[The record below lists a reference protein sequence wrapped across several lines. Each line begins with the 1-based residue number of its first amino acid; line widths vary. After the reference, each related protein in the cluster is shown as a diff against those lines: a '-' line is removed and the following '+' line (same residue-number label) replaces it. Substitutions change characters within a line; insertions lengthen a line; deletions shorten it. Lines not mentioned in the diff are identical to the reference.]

1 MKKYSLPRV
10 VISITIMISL
20 LFGLSFLQTEIH
32 SLRRGTQGDYL
43 DFDPTE
49 TIPITLLGSFRGV
62 LVDFLWIRGIARH
75 QEKKYYEL
83 LAINNLI
90 AKLQPHFPSIWI
102 FQAWNMCYNIAHEW
116 ESPEDKWKWI
126 RAGLAFAEK
135 GAEKNPTKGE
145 LFFEIGYIYFHKFD
159 AKTIEFADYYRK
171 RLKED
176 ENRDNYEQALYWV
189 RKSLQYGLTT
199 HNRLAVERT
208 LCYILWRAALRNEK
222 EGDLPA
228 ALDYAE
234 RALKE
239 WKEYTVRNPDDPDE
253 RTNEI
258 IATITNKNL
267 QLKQQIERY
276 ER

>member
-1 MKKYSLPRV
+1 MKKNSLPRL
-10 VISITIMISL
+10 VILITIMISL
-20 LFGLSFLQTEIH
+20 LFGLYFLQSKINV
-32 SLRRGTQGDYL
+32 LRRGSDGDYL
-43 DFDPTE
+43 AVDPTE

-126 RAGLAFAEK
+126 KAGLTFAEK
-135 GAEKNPTKGE
+135 GAVKNPTSGE
-145 LFFEIGYIYFHKFD
+145 LFFEIGYLYFHKFD

-176 ENRDNYEQALYWV
+176 ENRDNYERASYWV

-222 EGDLPA
+222 EGNLTVA
-228 ALDYAE
+228 IDYAQG
-234 RALKE
+234 ALKE
-239 WKEYTVRNPDDPDE
+239 WEGYITRNPDDHD
-253 RTNEI
+253 TKTSEI
-258 IATITNKNL
+258 IKTVADKKL
-267 QLKQQIERY
+267 QLEQQLERY
-276 ER
+276 KR